1 MRGPMAS
8 KVINQLLLQTDWG
21 DLDVLVLDT
30 PPGTG
35 DIQITLSQT
44 LSLSGT
50 VIVTTPQKLSLVDVV
65 KGIKM
70 FDDLKVRWICYY
82 YYYYYCYYHHFHE
95 AELSY

>member
-8 KVINQLLLQTDWG
+8 KVINQLLLSTEWG

-44 LSLSGT
+44 LSLSGA
-50 VIVTTPQKLSLVDVV
+50 VVVTTPQKLSLVDVI

-70 FDDLKVRWICYY
+70 FDDLKVR
-82 YYYYYCYYHHFHE
+82 
-95 AELSY
+95 